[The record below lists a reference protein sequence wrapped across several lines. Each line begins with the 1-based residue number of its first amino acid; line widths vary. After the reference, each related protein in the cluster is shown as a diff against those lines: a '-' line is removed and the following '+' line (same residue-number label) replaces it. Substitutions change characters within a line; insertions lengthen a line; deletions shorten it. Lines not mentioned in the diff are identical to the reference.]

1 MSITQLCNSEDKP
14 IVTANGVDENDPD
27 VQLAVEALGDM
38 AKGMCVCVCVG
49 LFMRVPQHLETKILK

>member
-38 AKGMCVCVCVG
+38 AKGMCG
-49 LFMRVPQHLETKILK
+49 SIYEGAPTS

>member
-1 MSITQLCNSEDKP
+1 MTQQSPMSITQLCNSEDKP

-38 AKGMCVCVCVG
+38 AKGMSICV
-49 LFMRVPQHLETKILK
+49 MPQHLET